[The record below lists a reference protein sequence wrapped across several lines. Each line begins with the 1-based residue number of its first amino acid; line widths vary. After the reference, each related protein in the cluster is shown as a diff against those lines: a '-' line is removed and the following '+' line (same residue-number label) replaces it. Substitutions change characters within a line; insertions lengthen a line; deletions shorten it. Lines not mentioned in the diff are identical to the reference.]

1 MYIYILDFLQNGIYE
16 IKCDD
21 TNEDIEIEEIFK
33 QYGLNIDNCSWMF
46 SEVKLEIEQIEKI

>member
-16 IKCDD
+16 IKYNGDGDD
-21 TNEDIEIEEIFK
+21 TIEDLFN
-33 QYGLNIDNCSWMF
+33 QYGLNIDNCDYMI

>member
-16 IKCDD
+16 IKYNGDGDD
-21 TNEDIEIEEIFK
+21 NIEDLFN
-33 QYGLNIDNCSWMF
+33 QYGLNIDNCDYMI